1 MKKNASTVRGSRV
14 RLDFTLIE
22 LLVVIA
28 IIAILAAMLLPALS
42 AARERARST
51 TCLSNLK
58 QMGLTMNE
66 YIADHQGWLMPYAL
80 LSASHN
86 WIYEFQSRMYPDA
99 GMVNNTAVVDAERRF
114 PVFACP
120 SESTKFGP
128 QADSL
133 YAYSHYAMNF
143 YLTST
148 DKTSYSPRHESKIID
163 ASRAMLMIDSGRKND
178 NFVDYVIPAYVAFRH
193 GGDQSC
199 TENKTNKTYN
209 GNMTNAVFLA
219 GNARSVNKQEI
230 DRYGTNWLLEGITR
244 MDGVEVK

>member
-1 MKKNASTVRGSRV
+1 MKKKN
-14 RLDFTLIE
+14 FTLIE

-58 QMGLTMNE
+58 QMGLTMTE
-66 YIADHQGWLMPYAL
+66 YIADHRGWLMPYAL

-99 GMVNNTAVVDAERRF
+99 AMINNTTVTEAEKRF
-114 PVFACP
+114 PAFACP
-120 SESTKFGP
+120 SESTKFGS
-128 QADSL
+128 QSDGL
-133 YAYSHYAMNF
+133 YAFTHYAINF

-148 DKTSYSPRHESKIID
+148 DKTSYSPRHESTIID

-178 NFVDYVIPAYVAFRH
+178 NYVDYVIPAYVAFRH
-193 GGDQSC
+193 GGDTSS
-199 TENKTNKTYN
+199 TETNTNKTYN
-209 GNMTNAVFLA
+209 GTMTNAVFLS

-230 DRYGTNWLLEGITR
+230 DRYGTNWLLEGITY
-244 MDGVEVK
+244 MDGKLAK